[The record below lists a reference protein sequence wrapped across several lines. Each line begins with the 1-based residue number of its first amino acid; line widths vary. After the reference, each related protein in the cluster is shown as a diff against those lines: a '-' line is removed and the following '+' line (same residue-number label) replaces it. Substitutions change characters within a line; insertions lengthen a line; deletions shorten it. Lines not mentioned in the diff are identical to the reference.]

1 LQGATGQSPSP
12 LTFPYVQYRSRE
24 AGTRMPHQSWWSLM
38 QVNGSRAGAV
48 SAYRRTNGVR
58 WETGESVMQMGPA
71 LPDVLTCHLRIEI
84 AERSDEVLVESI
96 ADGNKCALKAL
107 FARHNVQV
115 YRFALRLTGSSSIAE
130 DIVLDVFFD
139 VWRQAAGFEAKLQ
152 VSTWLLGIA
161 RYKAI
166 SAMRR
171 RWEAQLGEDFG
182 STIEDSADNP
192 ENSRDKK
199 RRGSGLQQ
207 CLCELWPAQREII
220 DLVYYHEKSVAEISV
235 IVDAP
240 EKTVKTRMFNAR
252 KRISD
257 LLASKD
263 ISTPCS

>member
-1 LQGATGQSPSP
+1 
-12 LTFPYVQYRSRE
+12 
-24 AGTRMPHQSWWSLM
+24 
-38 QVNGSRAGAV
+38 
-48 SAYRRTNGVR
+48 
-58 WETGESVMQMGPA
+58 MQMGPA

-171 RWEAQLGEDFG
+171 RSEAQLDEDFA
-182 STIEDSADNP
+182 STIEDSAD
-192 ENSRDKK
+192 KK
-199 RRGSGLQQ
+199 GRSSILQL
-207 CLCELWPAQREII
+207 CLKQLSPSQREVI
-220 DLVYYHEKSVAEISV
+220 DLVYYHKQSVAEISV

-263 ISTPCS
+263 ISTACS